1 MGNQSSSPALSSIYE
16 DESYTA
22 RRGRRGL
29 LTPTESTTN
38 MASASPS
45 ASSGDA
51 DGDLPSWVLPTMSNM
66 DEIQHGLSFQPKTMG
81 VQSDDDVRTRSYQR
95 KEEYERKK
103 ELRSARIAKITQT
116 WNDNKNKYSTD
127 GTANSESNVIIV
139 DSEEDTKTTLLLC
152 GLNCC

>member
-29 LTPTESTTN
+29 TPTGSTTN
-38 MASASPS
+38 MASPSPS
-45 ASSGDA
+45 PSSRDD
-51 DGDLPSWVLPTMSNM
+51 DGDSPSWMLPTMSNM
-66 DEIQHGLSFQPKTMG
+66 DEIQHGLSFQPKTIG
-81 VQSDDDVRTRSYQR
+81 VQSDGDIRTRSYQR

-116 WNDNKNKYSTD
+116 WNDNKNRYNTD
-127 GTANSESNVIIV
+127 GTAISESNVVIADV
-139 DSEEDTKTTLLLC
+139 EEDTKTTLLLC